1 MQQPVTFD
9 SDGLT
14 LSGVV
19 HAARGATPGE
29 ARPAVL
35 VLHGFGTSKEDKTS
49 IATCEMFAGWG
60 YTALRFDYRGCG
72 ESGGEPGRVI
82 CLEEVED
89 TKNALTFMA
98 AREDV
103 DGARIAVM
111 GHSFGAAVAVYA
123 GGVDERI
130 AAVISSCGWGN
141 GEAKFRLQ
149 HKGEEAWAKFTGM
162 LAEGKRVRAETGKS
176 LRVDRWDIVPIPEPL
191 RAHLPANTILEF
203 PAETAQSMFDFT
215 ADDVAGDIAPRPLL
229 LLHASADSV
238 TPTEQ
243 SLSLFAHAG
252 QPTDLVLLSD
262 VDHWPLA
269 GEKPRARAIVKDW
282 LGVYLPL
289 ASTA

>member
-19 HAARGATPGE
+19 HTAQGAAPGE

-35 VLHGFGTSKEDKTS
+35 VLHGFGTSKQDKTS

-60 YTALRFDYRGCG
+60 YTSLRFDYRGCG

-89 TKNALTFMA
+89 TRNALTFMA

-149 HKGEEAWAKFTGM
+149 HKGEEAWAKFTAM
-162 LAEGKRVRAETGKS
+162 LAEGKRVREQTGES
-176 LRVDRWDIVPIPEPL
+176 LRVDRWDIVPIPEHL

-203 PAETAQSMFDFT
+203 PAETAHSMFDFR
-215 ADDVAGDIAPRPLL
+215 ADDVAGKIAPRPLL
-229 LLHASADSV
+229 LLHAAADSV

-269 GEKPRARAIVKDW
+269 GEKPRARAIVRDW

-289 ASTA
+289 A